1 MEIFLFA
8 FLLSLFAGLSTTVGS
23 FIAFAMKKPSPKFI
37 SFIMGF
43 SAGIMIL
50 ISFVELLQESIN
62 TNGTFLG
69 FVFFFIGM
77 LIMLV
82 IDIFISHKYEFEDSI
97 EIFVTENGKYEPHL
111 HRGHRGRQKYRGEIK
126 NVKLAKS
133 SLFIFLG
140 VFIHNFPEGMA
151 TFIGTVKDVELGLLL
166 TLAIALHNIP
176 EGIAV
181 AIPIYASTGD
191 KKKAFKWS
199 FLSGISEPIGALI
212 TGLVLFPF
220 INDVSLSALLGVV
233 GGIMVYISLD
243 ELLPVSKALGKE
255 HISILGIISGMLIM
269 ALSLSLFNL

>member
-1 MEIFLFA
+1 MEIFLLA
-8 FLLSLFAGLSTTVGS
+8 FLLSLFAGLSTTLGS
-23 FIAFAMKKPSPKFI
+23 FIAFAMKRPNPKFI

-50 ISFVELLQESIN
+50 ISFAELLQQSIN
-62 TNGTFLG
+62 TNGIFMG

-82 IDIFISHKYEFEDSI
+82 IDIFVSHKYEFEDSI
-97 EIFVTENGKYEPHL
+97 EVFVSENGKYEPHL
-111 HRGHRGRQKYRGEIK
+111 HRGHLGRQKYHGEIK

-151 TFIGTVKDVELGLLL
+151 TFIGTVKDVELGMLLA
-166 TLAIALHNIP
+166 LAIALHNIP

-181 AIPIYASTGD
+181 AVPIYACTGD

-212 TGLVLFPF
+212 TGFVLFPF